1 MSIEAANNK
10 TLGVA
15 SIEQMRASLAKAWL
29 EQEQEHLSQVFL
41 ADLKEVMTHC
51 EQLRSE
57 LAEQQVLEQQSL
69 TRLTLADKLRLKL
82 GVALSSQSMSATAQ
96 QLPLI
101 RQRIA
106 ALQEELSLN
115 SPGANL
121 SLPAHNSM
129 LSRAVAR
136 NDAAVKQL
144 LAQSNMQRAAWVE
157 GQLQSLLLAEHKQ
170 LTATRKNGANDS
182 LARKA
187 LRSTIEL
194 NVSIQSEHHSINAV
208 TRDISAT
215 GVFVDLLDANKAFS
229 EGELLTVQVSDLPA
243 EAATVQGVAVRVS
256 AKGLGVN
263 LFSDKNPL
271 LPE

>member
-1 MSIEAANNK
+1 MSIKAPSNK
-10 TLGVA
+10 TVAIA
-15 SIEQMRASLAKAWL
+15 SIEQMRASLAKTWL

-41 ADLKEVMTHC
+41 ADLKEVMAHC
-51 EQLRSE
+51 ERLRTA
-57 LAEQQVLEQQSL
+57 LAEQQQLEQQTL
-69 TRLTLADKLRLKL
+69 AHLTLADKLRLKI
-82 GVALSSQSMSATAQ
+82 GVTLSSQSMSATAQ

-101 RQRIA
+101 RQRIT

-115 SPGANL
+115 SPGAKTSPN
-121 SLPAHNSM
+121 AHSSM
-129 LSRAVAR
+129 LSRATER

-144 LAQSNMQRAAWVE
+144 LAQGNMQRAAWVE
-157 GQLQSLLLAEHKQ
+157 EQLQSLLLAEHKQ
-170 LTATRKNGANDS
+170 LAETRKIGAGES

-194 NVSIQSEHHSINAV
+194 NVSIQGEHHTINAV

-243 EAATVQGVAVRVS
+243 EAAAVQGVAVRVS
-256 AKGLGVN
+256 ANGLGVS
-263 LFSDKNPL
+263 LFGNKNPL